1 MPTFHAHIPA
11 QKFSSEEKRALAD
24 ALNLALHEAMNTP
37 MDDRFVIISEHKDDE
52 FFIHPTFPG
61 MKRSDK
67 RIVVTVTF
75 GTSRTVEQKRKL
87 AELVTRYAVEK
98 VGVSEDD
105 ISLMMY
111 AIPLENM
118 SFGGG
123 KLVSDIDLSMPWVK
137 KVRRSKLPCCLD
149 RGSENDLKRTSRSFS

>member
-24 ALNLALHEAMNTP
+24 ALNLALHEAMDTP

-52 FFIHPTFPG
+52 FFIHPTFPA
-61 MKRSDK
+61 MERSDK
-67 RIVVTVTF
+67 RMVVTVTF

-98 VGVSEDD
+98 VGVSKDD

-123 KLVSDIDLSMPWVK
+123 KLVTDIDLSMPWVNK
-137 KVRRSKLPCCLD
+137 
-149 RGSENDLKRTSRSFS
+149 

>member
-1 MPTFHAHIPA
+1 MPTFHAHLPA
-11 QKFSSEEKRALAD
+11 QKFSSDEKRALAD

-61 MKRSDK
+61 MARSDK
-67 RIVVTVTF
+67 RMVVTVTF

-98 VGVSEDD
+98 VGVSQDD

-123 KLVSDIDLSMPWVK
+123 KLVSDIDLSMPWVNK
-137 KVRRSKLPCCLD
+137 
-149 RGSENDLKRTSRSFS
+149 

>member
-11 QKFSSEEKRALAD
+11 QKFSGEEKRALAD
-24 ALNLALHEAMNTP
+24 ALNLALHEAMGTP

-52 FFIHPTFPG
+52 LYIHPTFPD
-61 MKRSDK
+61 MKRTDK
-67 RIVVTVTF
+67 RMIITVTT
-75 GTSRTVEQKRKL
+75 GVSRTLEQKRKL

-98 VGVSEDD
+98 VGVSQDD
-105 ISLMMY
+105 VSLMIY

-123 KLVSDIDLSMPWVK
+123 RLVSDIDLSMPWVDK
-137 KVRRSKLPCCLD
+137 
-149 RGSENDLKRTSRSFS
+149 

>member
-24 ALNLALHEAMNTP
+24 ALNLALHEAMDTP

-52 FFIHPTFPG
+52 FFIHPTFPA
-61 MKRSDK
+61 MERSDK
-67 RIVVTVTF
+67 RMVVTVTF

-98 VGVSEDD
+98 VGVSKDD

-123 KLVSDIDLSMPWVK
+123 KLVPDIDLSMPWVNK
-137 KVRRSKLPCCLD
+137 
-149 RGSENDLKRTSRSFS
+149 

>member
-24 ALNLALHEAMNTP
+24 ALNLALHEAMDTP

-61 MKRSDK
+61 MERSDK
-67 RIVVTVTF
+67 RMVVTVTF

-98 VGVSEDD
+98 VGVSQDD
-105 ISLMMY
+105 VTLMMY
-111 AIPLENM
+111 AIPLESM

-123 KLVSDIDLSMPWVK
+123 KLVTDIDLAMPWVDK
-137 KVRRSKLPCCLD
+137 
-149 RGSENDLKRTSRSFS
+149 

>member
-11 QKFSSEEKRALAD
+11 QKFSSEEKRSLAD

-52 FFIHPTFPG
+52 FFIHPTFPD

-67 RIVVTVTF
+67 VIIVTVTF
-75 GTSRTVEQKRKL
+75 GVSRTVEQKRKL

-98 VGVSEDD
+98 VGVSQDD
-105 ISLMMY
+105 ITLMMY

-123 KLVSDIDLSMPWVK
+123 KLVSDMDLSMPWVNK
-137 KVRRSKLPCCLD
+137 
-149 RGSENDLKRTSRSFS
+149 

>member
-24 ALNLALHEAMNTP
+24 ALNLALHEAMDTP

-52 FFIHPTFPG
+52 FFIHPTFPT
-61 MKRSDK
+61 MERSDK
-67 RIVVTVTF
+67 RMVVTVTF

-98 VGVSEDD
+98 VGVSQDD

-123 KLVSDIDLSMPWVK
+123 KLVSDIDLSMPWVNK
-137 KVRRSKLPCCLD
+137 
-149 RGSENDLKRTSRSFS
+149 

>member
-11 QKFSSEEKRALAD
+11 QKFSSAEKRALAD
-24 ALNLALHEAMNTP
+24 ALNLALHEAMNSP

-52 FFIHPTFPG
+52 FFIHPTFPNL
-61 MKRSDK
+61 KRSDK
-67 RIVVTVTF
+67 AIIVTVTA
-75 GTSRTVEQKRKL
+75 GTSRTVGQKRKL

-98 VGVSEDD
+98 VGVGQDD

-123 KLVSDIDLSMPWVK
+123 KLVSDIDLSMPWVNK
-137 KVRRSKLPCCLD
+137 
-149 RGSENDLKRTSRSFS
+149 

>member
-1 MPTFHAHIPA
+1 MPIFHAHIPA

-24 ALNLALHEAMNTP
+24 ALNLALHEAMDTP

-52 FFIHPTFPG
+52 FFIHPTFPE
-61 MKRSDK
+61 MERSDK
-67 RIVVTVTF
+67 RMIVTVTF

-98 VGVSEDD
+98 VGVSQDD

-123 KLVSDIDLSMPWVK
+123 KLVSDIDLSMPWVNK
-137 KVRRSKLPCCLD
+137 
-149 RGSENDLKRTSRSFS
+149 

>member
-1 MPTFHAHIPA
+1 MPMFHAHIPA

-52 FFIHPTFPG
+52 FFIHPTFPA
-61 MKRSDK
+61 MERSDK
-67 RIVVTVTF
+67 RMVVTVTF

-98 VGVSEDD
+98 VGVNQDD

-118 SFGGG
+118 SFGAG
-123 KLVSDIDLSMPWVK
+123 KLVSDIDLSMPWVNK
-137 KVRRSKLPCCLD
+137 
-149 RGSENDLKRTSRSFS
+149 

>member
-1 MPTFHAHIPA
+1 MPIFHAYIPA
-11 QKFSSEEKRALAD
+11 QTFSSEEKRALAD

-52 FFIHPTFPG
+52 LFIHPTFPG
-61 MKRSDK
+61 LKRSDK
-67 RIVVTVTF
+67 AMIITVTT

-98 VGVSEDD
+98 VGVSQDD
-105 ISLMMY
+105 VSLMMY
-111 AIPLENM
+111 AVPLENM

-123 KLVSDIDLSMPWVK
+123 KLVSYIDLSMPWVNK
-137 KVRRSKLPCCLD
+137 
-149 RGSENDLKRTSRSFS
+149 

>member
-1 MPTFHAHIPA
+1 VPTFHAHIPA

-52 FFIHPTFPG
+52 FFIHPTFPDV
-61 MKRSDK
+61 KRSDK
-67 RIVVTVTF
+67 RMVVTVTF

-98 VGVSEDD
+98 VGVSKDD

-123 KLVSDIDLSMPWVK
+123 KLVPDIDLSMPWVNK
-137 KVRRSKLPCCLD
+137 
-149 RGSENDLKRTSRSFS
+149 

>member
-11 QKFSSEEKRALAD
+11 QKFSSKEKRALAD
-24 ALNLALHEAMNTP
+24 ALNLALHEAMDTP

-61 MKRSDK
+61 MERSDK
-67 RIVVTVTF
+67 RMLVTVTF

-98 VGVSEDD
+98 VGVSQDD
-105 ISLMMY
+105 ITLMMY
-111 AIPLENM
+111 ALAACRIQER
-118 SFGGG
+118 
-123 KLVSDIDLSMPWVK
+123 D
-137 KVRRSKLPCCLD
+137 
-149 RGSENDLKRTSRSFS
+149 

>member
-61 MKRSDK
+61 VERSDK
-67 RIVVTVTF
+67 RMVVTVTF

-98 VGVSEDD
+98 VGVSQDD

-118 SFGGG
+118 SFGAG
-123 KLVSDIDLSMPWVK
+123 KLVSDIDLSMPWVNK
-137 KVRRSKLPCCLD
+137 
-149 RGSENDLKRTSRSFS
+149 

>member
-24 ALNLALHEAMNTP
+24 ALNLALHEAMDTP
-37 MDDRFVIISEHKDDE
+37 MDDRFVIISEHKEDE
-52 FFIHPTFPG
+52 FFIHPTFPA
-61 MKRSDK
+61 MERSDK
-67 RIVVTVTF
+67 RMVITVTF
-75 GTSRTVEQKRKL
+75 GASRTVEQKRKL
-87 AELVTRYAVEK
+87 AELVTRYAVEE
-98 VGVSEDD
+98 VGVSKDD

-123 KLVSDIDLSMPWVK
+123 KLVSDIDLSMPWVNK
-137 KVRRSKLPCCLD
+137 
-149 RGSENDLKRTSRSFS
+149 

>member
-11 QKFSSEEKRALAD
+11 QKFSSEQKRALAD

-52 FFIHPTFPG
+52 FFIHPTFPD

-67 RIVVTVTF
+67 PIIVTVTF
-75 GTSRTVEQKRKL
+75 GVSRTVEQKRKL

-98 VGVSEDD
+98 VGVSQDD
-105 ISLMMY
+105 ITLMMY

-123 KLVSDIDLSMPWVK
+123 KLVSDMDLSMPWVNK
-137 KVRRSKLPCCLD
+137 
-149 RGSENDLKRTSRSFS
+149 